1 MEGHTYIQNRNIR
14 ILQAVAPE
22 KKRERTPGTDGFK
35 RSYWGKCASGDN
47 GFIHGAD
54 ARQKGSFTSVLV
66 HHCNIYIGKGN
77 YAVRHRGKKNGQIF
91 SPSGNLT
98 AGLGPKDQSPV
109 AVEKDTEGGK

>member
-1 MEGHTYIQNRNIR
+1 MEGHTYIQNRNIG

-22 KKRERTPGTDGFK
+22 KKRERTPERDGFK
-35 RSYWGKCASGDN
+35 GSYWGKGASRDN

-77 YAVRHRGKKNGQIF
+77 YAVRHREKKWT
-91 SPSGNLT
+91 NLFP
-98 AGLGPKDQSPV
+98 LRKSQSRSRPKGSV
-109 AVEKDTEGGK
+109 TSCC